1 MNIDRTACR
10 IMCVI
15 IFWPVEGHGRSSPL
29 IRV

>member
-29 IRV
+29 L